1 MPKYLTEEIKKK
13 VINIY
18 RDKPNIYIKRKHLT
32 WLKIYNEILT
42 YTN

>member
-13 VINIY
+13 VIDIY
-18 RDKPNIYIKRKHLT
+18 RDNANIYIKRKHLT